1 MTYGQAVVLVL
12 VPALFVFFVWGRWR
26 YDVVAFVAL
35 LVAVVLG
42 VVPAAS
48 AFAGFGHPATITVAA
63 VLVVSRALS
72 NAGAIDLV
80 ARHLRPAA
88 RTVTSHVAAL
98 SGSAAALS
106 GFINNVGALAL
117 FMPVAIESARK
128 AGRSPAT
135 VLMPLSFGSILGGLV
150 TLIGT
155 PPNIIV
161 AAYRGTIGEEP
172 FAMFDFTPVGLPI
185 ALVGV
190 VFVALVGWRL
200 IPASRRAAR
209 PAEAM
214 FDIEDYVGEA
224 RVSED
229 SKAVGKA
236 VFELDDVTHETDALI
251 VGLIRGERRIL
262 AVRRERIQS
271 GDLLLIEAAPDAL
284 GKFSAAL
291 GLELVADPA
300 EESAAEGEEARES
313 EPRSISLRSDDVAVS
328 EAVVGPRSRV
338 AGRTAE
344 TIHFRRRYGVNLLAV
359 SREGRPYRDRLSSF
373 RFEVGDVMLLQGDA
387 ERLPGII
394 STLGCLPMAERRLH
408 VGRPRQ
414 AGIATAIFAVAIL
427 AAGIGLVSFPVA
439 LALAAAAMVVANIVP
454 ARELYDDIDWP
465 VVVLLGALIPL
476 GGALEATGATGLIAS
491 AILSLAGG
499 ASAVVVLVLLMVVT
513 MTLSDVMN
521 NAATAVVAAPVGVAI
536 ASELGVSPDPFL
548 MAVAVGAS
556 CAFLT
561 PIGHQNNAL
570 VMGPGGYRFGDY
582 WRVGLPLEAIIVALG
597 IPLILWAWPL

>member
-1 MTYGQAVVLVL
+1 MTYAQIVVLAL
-12 VPALFVFFVWGRWR
+12 VPALFVFFVWERWR

-42 VVPAAS
+42 VVPAAG

-80 ARHLRPAA
+80 ARTLRPAA

-98 SGSAAALS
+98 SGAAAALS

-117 FMPVAIESARK
+117 FMPVAIETARK

-155 PPNIIV
+155 PPNIII

-172 FAMFDFTPVGLPI
+172 FAMFDFAPVGLPI
-185 ALVGV
+185 AVVGV
-190 VFVALVGWRL
+190 AFVALVGWRL
-200 IPASRRAAR
+200 IPSQRRAAR

-214 FDIEDYVGEA
+214 FDIGDYVGEA
-224 RVSED
+224 RVPED

-251 VGLIRGERRIL
+251 VGLIRGARRIL
-262 AVRRERIQS
+262 AVRRERIQA
-271 GDLLLIEAAPDAL
+271 GDLLLIEAAPEAL
-284 GKFSAAL
+284 GKLSAAL
-291 GLELVADPA
+291 GLDLVADPA
-300 EESAAEGEEARES
+300 DEAGADGEAGGKA

-344 TIHFRRRYGVNLLAV
+344 TIHFRRRYGANLLAV

-373 RFEVGDVMLLQGDA
+373 RFEVGDVLLLQGDA

-394 STLGCLPMAERRLH
+394 ATLGCLPLAERRLH

-414 AGIATAIFAVAIL
+414 AGMATGIFAAAIL
-427 AAGIGLVSFPVA
+427 TAAFGLVSFPVA

-465 VVVLLGALIPL
+465 VVVLLGALIPV
-476 GGALEATGATGLIAS
+476 GGALESTGATGLVAG
-491 AILSLAGG
+491 AILSLAGD
-499 ASAVVVLVLLMVVT
+499 ASAVVVLTLLMVVT

-521 NAATAVVAAPVGVAI
+521 NAATAVVAAPIGVAI
-536 ASELGVSPDPFL
+536 AGQLGVSPDPFL

-561 PIGHQNNAL
+561 PIGHQNNTL
-570 VMGPGGYRFGDY
+570 IMGPGGYRFGDY
-582 WRVGLPLEAIIVALG
+582 WRVGLPLEIIIVAMG

>member
-1 MTYGQAVVLVL
+1 MSYGQVVVLVL

-26 YDVVAFVAL
+26 YDVVAFGAL
-35 LVAVVLG
+35 LAAVVLG
-42 VVPAAS
+42 VVPAAG

-88 RTVTSHVAAL
+88 ATVTSHVAAL

-172 FAMFDFTPVGLPI
+172 FAMFDFTPVGLPL

-200 IPASRRAAR
+200 IPASRRAAQ

-214 FDIEDYVGEA
+214 FGIEDYVGEA
-224 RVSED
+224 RVPED
-229 SKAVGKA
+229 SKAAGKA

-251 VGLIRGERRIL
+251 VGLIRGDRRIL
-262 AVRRERIQS
+262 AVRRERIQA
-271 GDLLLIEAAPDAL
+271 GDLLLIEAAPEAL
-284 GKFSAAL
+284 GKFSATL

-300 EESAAEGEEARES
+300 DEAAAEDGADREA

-328 EAVVGPRSRV
+328 EVVVGPRSRV

-394 STLGCLPMAERRLH
+394 STLGCLPLAARRLH

-414 AGIATAIFAVAIL
+414 AGIATAIFAAAIL
-427 AAGIGLVSFPVA
+427 AATFGLVSFPVA

-570 VMGPGGYRFGDY
+570 IMGPGGYRFGDY